1 MTDSNTDIVP
11 FPEKIIVSCV
21 TKNKGPL
28 TKIMRI
34 DPKTGLLVK
43 DGSECSMYTGH
54 IKKIPVSSPTGFKKM
69 LRTRTANQAIVHGVS
84 QHDEALVVVKSKV
97 GSYPKNG
104 TPVIARSKDH
114 ITYSDG
120 PGVILFDHDK
130 ARDLS
135 TGADKALKAYS
146 PEGLISCLATVHP
159 DIANSA
165 YVSTPSTSSCIYSAV
180 GEMLR
185 GEGSGSHVYQFVKCA
200 TDIPRYMEVFGKH
213 LFLAGFG
220 RIEISRSGALLIR
233 TLIDLVVASPERL
246 DFVAGA
252 VCEDGLVQQLPEP
265 VVKNGALLDTS
276 TLPKLTDEEEARYL
290 ETVAALKL
298 EAKPE
303 QEKVVAEYVERE
315 SGKLAQEKGITID
328 AARPIV
334 VSRQDHVLQDDDILF
349 FSHKKD
355 GVSVREIL
363 DNPDDYNGKSLADP
377 LEPEYENF
385 SKTKAKFYWN
395 EGLPVINSFCHGS
408 VKYTFARFPNQEAD
422 RDVSNSEKE
431 MFDRFVFLASENKII
446 DTWGNDIKDST
457 MIERA
462 FTISQAG
469 SFKTITDQDGNE
481 KAIPMTQYW
490 LSADSK
496 KIAYSLRYRPGQK
509 LLFENGDGRTYYNTF
524 RFPFSSREPMAVPE
538 QEKRLGSW
546 NKIMDTV
553 FHEHR
558 SYIEDFFSFSI
569 QFPEKRAGIMPVCI
583 SDVGLGKSLVM
594 AIVSRVIGSH
604 NFSNAKILDVTGL
617 GKSGTQWGDWIFNKK
632 ISCIEEIDPEGETG
646 ISYKIL
652 DALKDIITN
661 ETLSLNLK
669 GGKNG
674 TFRVYSNIIGFSNH
688 HNCVKIPYGDRRLFI
703 VDSTGQ
709 DLLSKQEYVELWD
722 WIMDKQNSF
731 AVFQYLLKRKISD
744 EFIPG
749 QAKMTKAKLALQ
761 VDGRST
767 LQQAFDLVVNDYP
780 SDLITSGELQLAVA
794 DAMNLIDDSGT
805 DHRAINWNSEKQFQA
820 IMKTTTTL
828 INGGKRL
835 KVRRHG
841 SSDSKACT
849 VRALRNGQDWSGAT
863 PNEIRDAMFIE
874 IPWKWIPESRELEV
888 PF

>member
-1 MTDSNTDIVP
+1 MSLSADISRHYGQGKEVKNLDGWLTMCPVHGNTNTPALSVTDEGDSVKVFCHAGCDFKEIKDRFRADGLLPEWKADKSTKPATSTVKKPDAP
-11 FPEKIIVSCV
+11 SAPEKESFIYKQADKDHPEEIKKYFANRSIKLDHIPPCLRWGKY
-21 TKNKGPL
+21 TPKGENEETVYMVVAAASKPNDKKVYAVQRL
-28 TKIMRI
+28 FI
-34 DPKTGLLVK
+34 DTETFKKTGGKMHGQCAGRGVWFDRKSAMTEIVIGEGIETTISAMQATGKNGVSALSTAGMKGLILPEETEIIYILVDSDTIDKKPPMPGQHAAYALAMRFVEEKDERKAFLVSPDDTCFSENPVYLDFNDLLQE
-43 DGSECSMYTGH
+43 D
-54 IKKIPVSSPTGFKKM
+54 PTGESIRDRF
-69 LRTRTANQAIVHGVS
+69 
-84 QHDEALVVVKSKV
+84 SKAV
-97 GSYPKNG
+97 E
-104 TPVIARSKDH
+104 V
-114 ITYSDG
+114 
-120 PGVILFDHDK
+120 
-130 ARDLS
+130 RDLEWR
-135 TGADKALKAYS
+135 
-146 PEGLISCLATVHP
+146 P
-159 DIANSA
+159 
-165 YVSTPSTSSCIYSAV
+165 
-180 GEMLR
+180 
-185 GEGSGSHVYQFVKCA
+185 
-200 TDIPRYMEVFGKH
+200 
-213 LFLAGFG
+213 
-220 RIEISRSGALLIR
+220 
-233 TLIDLVVASPERL
+233 
-246 DFVAGA
+246 
-252 VCEDGLVQQLPEP
+252 
-265 VVKNGALLDTS
+265 
-276 TLPKLTDEEEARYL
+276 
-290 ETVAALKL
+290 
-298 EAKPE
+298 
-303 QEKVVAEYVERE
+303 QEKVENSDNKKTAQDTAE
-315 SGKLAQEKGITID
+315 QT
-328 AARPIV
+328 
-334 VSRQDHVLQDDDILF
+334 
-349 FSHKKD
+349 
-355 GVSVREIL
+355 
-363 DNPDDYNGKSLADP
+363 
-377 LEPEYENF
+377 
-385 SKTKAKFYWN
+385 
-395 EGLPVINSFCHGS
+395 
-408 VKYTFARFPNQEAD
+408 
-422 RDVSNSEKE
+422 